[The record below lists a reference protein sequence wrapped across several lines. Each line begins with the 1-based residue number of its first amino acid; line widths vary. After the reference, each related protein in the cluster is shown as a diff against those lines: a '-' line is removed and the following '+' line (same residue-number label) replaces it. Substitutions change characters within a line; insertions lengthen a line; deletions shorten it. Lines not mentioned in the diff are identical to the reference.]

1 MEVALS
7 ATMHT
12 KRTGTA
18 ARASAFA
25 HPLFALV
32 LIASW
37 LDPNT
42 GQAETISS
50 ALARAYTGNP
60 DLNQQRA
67 QTRSTDEVVSRAN
80 AGFRP
85 TIVGM
90 GSFGYNNLDQSFGTT
105 SSAANTTTAT
115 TATGTT
121 TGAASAAAGAASG
134 GGLSFNGSA
143 FPKTASVSITQNIFN
158 GNRTVN
164 GVRQAESQVF
174 QSREQIRNTE
184 QNTLQNGATAYMNV
198 LRDTAILEL
207 NKNNIT
213 VLEEQL
219 RQTRDRFNVGEVTR
233 TDVAQAESS
242 LATARSNYFTAQAN
256 LQTSI
261 ANYRQIIGVE
271 PRRLE
276 AARPIDS
283 LLPRAL
289 DEAIAVSLAEH
300 PAIQAAFHNV
310 DVAQLQVQVNEGM
323 LYPTLNAVATVTST
337 DQYEGIPTARQF
349 NASVLG
355 QLTVPIYSGGDTYA
369 SIRQAKE
376 LLSQA
381 RLQADLQRDMIRA
394 LVVST
399 WGQLQTAKAVIR
411 SSQAAVKSSEIA
423 LDGVREE
430 AKVGQRTTLDVL
442 NAQQVLLQ
450 ARVNLVSAQRDRV
463 VASYAVDAATG
474 RLSAANLGLAVI
486 QYDPTIH
493 FDQVKDKW
501 IGLRTPDGR

>member
-1 MEVALS
+1 MMTISKIRRMEPLHAPGIIAAGPVALPDEDRNARS
-7 ATMHT
+7 RSGFWSRTRVAATVTVVAVASGLAPMP
-12 KRTGTA
+12 A
-18 ARASAFA
+18 A
-25 HPLFALV
+25 
-32 LIASW
+32 
-37 LDPNT
+37 
-42 GQAETISS
+42 AETISS
-50 ALARAYTGNP
+50 ALSRAYTGNP

-67 QTRSTDEVVSRAN
+67 GTRAADEVVARSK

-85 TIVGM
+85 QVTGSA
-90 GSFGYNNLDQSFGTT
+90 SFGYNNVDEVFNTVAIRGNSFPT
-105 SSAANTTTAT
+105 S
-115 TATGTT
+115 
-121 TGAASAAAGAASG
+121 AS
-134 GGLSFNGSA
+134 LS
-143 FPKTASVSITQNIFN
+143 VTQNIFN

-164 GVRQAESQVF
+164 GVKQAESQVF

-261 ANYRQIIGVE
+261 GNYRQIIGVQ
-271 PRRLE
+271 PSRLE
-276 AARPIDS
+276 AARPIDA
-283 LLPRAL
+283 LLPPTLEQAIRVAL
-289 DEAIAVSLAEH
+289 SEH
-300 PAIQAAFHNV
+300 PAVTAAFHNV
-310 DVAQLQVQVNEGM
+310 DAAQLQVQLNEGI
-323 LYPTLNAVATVTST
+323 LYPTVNVVGSVQNNN
-337 DQYEGIPTARQF
+337 QYQGSPGNRLF
-349 NASVLG
+349 GASVLG
-355 QLTVPIYSGGDTYA
+355 QVSVPLYTGGDTYA

-376 LLSQA
+376 LLAQA
-381 RLQADLQRDMIRA
+381 RLQADLQRDIIRA
-394 LVVST
+394 TVVST
-399 WGQLQTAKAVIR
+399 WGQLETAKAVIR

-442 NAQQVLLQ
+442 MAQQTLLQ
-450 ARVNLVSAQRDRV
+450 SRVSLVSAQRDRV
-463 VASYAVDAATG
+463 VASYTVMASTG
-474 RLSAANLGLAVI
+474 RLSATNLSLNVI

-493 FDQVKDKW
+493 FEQVKDKW